1 MLAMDDKSRMERAR
15 ELGFTIPAY
24 HGTAAKFNE
33 FDPAKGA
40 EHGAQGYA
48 PYFADKHEE
57 AKGYAEKIEKG
68 HVMDCLLR
76 IRKPLMVPAR
86 EMGEYP
92 ARKERVI
99 PLKLYRAITGG
110 AAPKDSR
117 REMEQTV
124 VDALRH
130 AMEILGHGDR
140 RAAWTTIYNRLRKLG
155 FDAMVFTNTPSDF
168 QNGTYTKLVMLDM
181 SGIRLTSAAFDPA
194 KADTIS
200 LTA

>member
-1 MLAMDDKSRMERAR
+1 MDMSDKARLERAKQ
-15 ELGFTIPAY
+15 LGFTIPAY
-24 HGTAAKFNE
+24 HGTAASFNA
-33 FDPAKGA
+33 FDPAKGR
-40 EHGAQGYA
+40 ENGAQGHA

-57 AKGYAEKIEKG
+57 AHGYASKIDKG
-68 HVMDCLLR
+68 RVMDCLLR
-76 IRKPLMVPAR
+76 VRKPLMVPAR

-92 ARKERVI
+92 ARKERII

-110 AAPKDSR
+110 KAPKDSR

-130 AMEILGHGDR
+130 AQSEMGSEDR
-140 RAAWTTIYNRLRKLG
+140 RANWNTIYKRLRDLG
-155 FDAMVFTNTPSDF
+155 FDAMVFLDTPSDF